1 MPKTN
6 LEFNFSVTINLRSF
20 KIKSIHFLD
29 FIPCH
34 NKRLLHS
41 RKYPESGENI
51 HVMKYRGLQIRVLYQ
66 NNQCVFSNFF
76 KLWLRKNSFRKLILK
91 NIQKMEFF
99 IFQRVI
105 LSIHRLIW
113 TFGSELLGLAK
124 HKQRYY
130 GAYRSF
136 SLKWPHFL

>member
-1 MPKTN
+1 MYFQT
-6 LEFNFSVTINLRSF
+6 
-20 KIKSIHFLD
+20 
-29 FIPCH
+29 
-34 NKRLLHS
+34 
-41 RKYPESGENI
+41 
-51 HVMKYRGLQIRVLYQ
+51 
-66 NNQCVFSNFF
+66 FF

-99 IFQRVI
+99 IFQSYFEHTQI
-105 LSIHRLIW
+105 IW

-136 SLKWPHFL
+136 SLKWPCFLWTESLWWVIFDDSWKRWILIRVKDQNDDQTSRKSALLIKLIHHYFQKLTQFFQTRFSRFFA

>member
-20 KIKSIHFLD
+20 KIKSIQFLD
-29 FIPCH
+29 FRAIMNGLKIH
-34 NKRLLHS
+34 KIS
-41 RKYPESGENI
+41 RKWENI
-51 HVMKYRGLQIRVLYQ
+51 HVVKYRGFEYELYTKITDVYFQ
-66 NNQCVFSNFF
+66 TFF
-76 KLWLRKNSFRKLILK
+76 YLWLQKIVSENWFWKISRKWNFSYS
-91 NIQKMEFF
+91 
-99 IFQRVI
+99 RVI

-136 SLKWPHFL
+136 SL